1 MALGVKRRRH
11 YGGLR
16 GFAMKRWLVACI
28 LLVWLLG
35 MHAERIRVPVTV
47 HASLRE
53 NLAAQSPND
62 ILPQGAVTI
71 VAPVDQYAWRVW
83 PGGKIEFSFDNSRTW
98 ETQKSGVTT
107 DLTGGWATSAKV
119 CWVVG
124 KAGTILLTTDRGKH
138 WKKLNS
144 PVKGDVE
151 GVFAQDAKRAS
162 VWTASHKQSFETNDG
177 GLTWTANN
185 GS

>member
-1 MALGVKRRRH
+1 
-11 YGGLR
+11 
-16 GFAMKRWLVACI
+16 MKGRVVACI
-28 LLVWLLG
+28 LFVCILG
-35 MHAERIRVPVTV
+35 VAAGRIRVPATV
-47 HASLRE
+47 HASVRE
-53 NLAAQSPND
+53 SLPGQSPND
-62 ILPQGAVTI
+62 ILPQGGVTI
-71 VAPVDQYAWRVW
+71 VAPSDQYAWRVS
-83 PGGKIEFSFDNSRTW
+83 PGGKIEFSFDSSRTW

-107 DLTGGWATSAKV
+107 DLTGGWAPSSKV

-144 PVKGDVE
+144 PIPGDVE

-162 VWTASHKQSFETNDG
+162 VWTPSHKQSFDTNDG
-177 GLTWTANN
+177 GATWAQNN